1 MFASRNANAFIKH
14 LGSRSYALSRF
25 SKRSAGA
32 GRSRGTCRLSSIS
45 YIPSGTADLG
55 YYIAQIPTI
64 KKAKVDEDQVLKH
77 EFEPP
82 RHPERL
88 VNRHDLDSGLGR
100 LLLQRNTL
108 VIERKVSF
116 IRIYLIY

>member
-1 MFASRNANAFIKH
+1 MSFHFYF
-14 LGSRSYALSRF
+14 L
-25 SKRSAGA
+25 
-32 GRSRGTCRLSSIS
+32 
-45 YIPSGTADLG
+45 IPHKLTRVN
-55 YYIAQIPTI
+55 IAQIPTI
-64 KKAKVDEDQVLKH
+64 KKAKVDEEQQLKH

-108 VIERKVSF
+108 VIERKISF
-116 IRIYLIY
+116 IRICLIY